1 LPWSRSTISSG
12 TPHEE
17 EHAPVLSVQ
26 PRVVEGRRGSAWWGE
41 GWRLFRL
48 RPAMWIAIVLLYL
61 VVTVLVSLVP
71 YVGDLGTSLLTPV
84 LVGGM
89 MIGCRA
95 LDRGEPLRIT
105 HLFEGF
111 QAAQFVQLLV
121 IGAINV
127 VLALGLKLVSGA
139 GLIGTEALERLAMAQ
154 DPVAGL
160 AGSALALSATAL
172 LVMLLVLVAAA
183 VFAML
188 NWFAPALV
196 ALRGVRGIEAMKVS
210 FVACLRNWVPFL
222 VYSLIAAA
230 VTIIVVIVL
239 TILALVLG
247 AGGLIAGNG
256 LEQGFAAFAG
266 TFAVMAVAML
276 FLIVVVGPMA
286 IGSIYAGFK
295 DTLA

>member
-1 LPWSRSTISSG
+1 M
-12 TPHEE
+12 
-17 EHAPVLSVQ
+17 LSVQ
-26 PRVVEGRRGSAWWGE
+26 PRVVEGTRGSSWWGE

-61 VVTVLVSLVP
+61 VATVLVSLVP

-84 LVGGM
+84 FMGGM

-95 LDRGEPLRIT
+95 LDRGEPLRVL

-111 QAAQFVQLLV
+111 QATHFVQLLV
-121 IGAINV
+121 IGAVNV
-127 VLALGLKLVSGA
+127 VLAIGLKLVSGA
-139 GLIGTEALERLAMAQ
+139 GLLGTEALEQLAMAQ
-154 DPVAGL
+154 DPMAGL
-160 AGSALALSATAL
+160 AGSALAMSATAL
-172 LVMLLVLVAAA
+172 FVLLLVLVAAA

-230 VTIIVVIVL
+230 VSIIVVIVL
-239 TILALVLG
+239 TIVALVLG
-247 AGGLIAGNG
+247 AGGIFAGNG

-266 TFAVMAVAML
+266 IFTVMAIAML
-276 FLIVVVGPMA
+276 VVIVIVGPMA
-286 IGSIYAGFK
+286 VGSVYAGFK

>member
-1 LPWSRSTISSG
+1 
-12 TPHEE
+12 
-17 EHAPVLSVQ
+17 VLSVQ
-26 PRVVEGRRGSAWWGE
+26 PRVVEGTRGSAWWGE

-48 RPAMWIAIVLLYL
+48 RPGMWIAIVLLYL

-71 YVGDLGTSLLTPV
+71 FVGDLGTSLLTPV
-84 LVGGM
+84 FMGGM

-111 QAAQFVQLLV
+111 QAAHFVQLLV
-121 IGAINV
+121 IGALNV
-127 VLALGLKLVSGA
+127 ALAIGLKLVSGA
-139 GLIGTEALERLAMAQ
+139 GLLGTEALERLAMAQ
-154 DPVAGL
+154 DPMAGL

-172 LVMLLVLVAAA
+172 LVLVLVLVAVA

-196 ALRGVRGIEAMKVS
+196 TLRGVRGIEAMKTS

-230 VTIIVVIVL
+230 VSIIVVIVL
-239 TILALVLG
+239 MILAFVLG

-256 LEQGFAAFAG
+256 LDQGFAAFAG
-266 TFAVMAVAML
+266 IFTLMAIAML
-276 FLIVVVGPMA
+276 VLIVIVGPMA
-286 IGSIYAGFK
+286 VGSVYAGFK